1 MGQILIKRFLS
12 LTGKI
17 PHPKFKND
25 LDKKVYLITYQLP
38 KRVTASYVNDI
49 LVDYQHFLEG
59 DELLECQKLKGIEKV
74 FTYLTMYKKLET
86 VVKGF
91 LNRRGQIPSIIN
103 RNPSSRP
110 ERKCL

>member
-1 MGQILIKRFLS
+1 MRQVLIKRFLS

-59 DELLECQKLKGIEKV
+59 DELLECQKLKGIEKSLYILDNV
-74 FTYLTMYKKLET
+74 QEARDCCKRFFKK
-86 VVKGF
+86 
-91 LNRRGQIPSIIN
+91 
-103 RNPSSRP
+103 
-110 ERKCL
+110 